1 MGLGEPIAVPLGE
14 VDRIEARHSENSARE
29 SRGSLQ
35 QQVGGTTNLS
45 SSYSMTCGTGPY
57 GMRVASGCPSGRER
71 FSLVMRCTRE
81 VKLGGSL
88 PD

>member
-45 SSYSMTCGTGPY
+45 S
-57 GMRVASGCPSGRER
+57 
-71 FSLVMRCTRE
+71 
-81 VKLGGSL
+81 
-88 PD
+88 